1 MSRSTTFILATVL
14 WVLAPIPGFA
24 QEAETATGRKNL
36 IIAVVAETVFPVLG
50 HSYAGDARRGLMPAV
65 PLAAGYVVTAHA
77 MATETFTNL
86 HAVGVVSMLVGKV
99 WGVVSVVSTVRD
111 RNASLLVEPY
121 PNRQVALGIRMSF

>member
-14 WVLAPIPGFA
+14 WVLAPTPGFA

-65 PLAAGYVVTAHA
+65 PFAAGYVVTAHA

-111 RNASLLVEPY
+111 RNASLLVEPT

>member
-14 WVLAPIPGFA
+14 WVFAPTPGFA

-36 IIAVVAETVFPVLG
+36 IIAVVAETAFPVLG
-50 HSYAGDARRGLMPAV
+50 HAYAGDARRGLIPAV

-86 HAVGVVSMLVGKV
+86 HAVGVVSALVGKV

-111 RNASLLVEPY
+111 RNASLLVEPT
-121 PNRQVALGIRMSF
+121 PNRQVALGIRMRF